1 MNSDQQ
7 QMGTRTRR
15 SVLATVAVGGVGV
28 LAGCLGGDE
37 AGPEPVTLDEGQECD
52 YCGMQID
59 MHPGPVGEAY
69 YGDDAPEALP
79 DDRPNGLAW
88 FCSTKC
94 TYNYRFEN
102 EQRGYEPQQS
112 YGTDYSSVDYEIVD
126 EGGATVISAH
136 LEAAAFGDLQALTFV
151 VGSDVEG
158 AMGKSLI
165 GFSDSDDASSFAD
178 EHGGELVVHGEVSR
192 ELLSGLSM

>member
-1 MNSDQQ
+1 MPSHRQTR
-7 QMGTRTRR
+7 GTRTRR
-15 SVLATVAVGGVGV
+15 SVLATVAVGGAGA

-37 AGPEPVTLDEGQECD
+37 AGPDPVALDGGQECD
-52 YCGMQID
+52 NCGMQID
-59 MHPGPVGEAY
+59 MHPGPVGEAF
-69 YGDDAPEALP
+69 YGDDAPETLP

-102 EQRGYEPQQS
+102 EQRGDEPQQS
-112 YGTDYSSVDYEIVD
+112 YGTDYTGVDYELVD
-126 EGGATVISAH
+126 EGGTTVISAH
-136 LEAAAFGDLQALTFV
+136 LEATAFEDLQALTFV

-158 AMGKSLI
+158 AMGKSLV
-165 GFSDSDDASSFAD
+165 GFSDGDDASAFAD
-178 EHGGELVVHGEVSR
+178 EHGGELVEHGDVTR